1 MKMEER
7 DVICRF
13 VSHLGSLKGSTSLL
27 VDRWPDKE
35 NRTEPE
41 IDAIAGDFAIEHT
54 SIDSVANQRQ
64 LDDWYLQVVKGLDQ
78 VIRDCVDC
86 GLTITLD
93 FYAIGKGMDW
103 SGIRADL
110 RNWIVDYAPA
120 LGNGNHEVILPTSIP
135 TEFPIVMRVWKKPAP
150 SIVGFAR
157 FDPEDDTLPVRIR
170 KLLDRKARKLRKYHG
185 SSGTTIMLVENDDI
199 ALMNEAK
206 MLDALRE
213 AYPDGLPQGVD
224 EIWFADT
231 SISDKPQFRDFT
243 TNMVK
248 DDHQPSLQR

>member
-1 MKMEER
+1 MGER
-7 DVICRF
+7 EIICAF
-13 VSHLGSLKGSTSLL
+13 VSHLGGLKGVPNLS

-64 LDDWYLQVVKGLDQ
+64 LNDWFLRVVKGLDQ
-78 VIRDCVDC
+78 IITDYVDC

-93 FYAIGKGMDW
+93 FFAIGKGMNW

-110 RNWIVDYAPA
+110 QKWIVDYASS
-120 LGNGNHEVILPTSIP
+120 LGNGSHEIILPTSMS
-135 TEFPIVMRVWKKPAP
+135 TEFPIVMRIWKKPAP

-157 FDPEDDTLPVRIR
+157 FEPEDDTLSERIG
-170 KLLDRKARKLRKYHG
+170 KLLERKARKLRKYQG
-185 SSGTTIMLVENDDI
+185 PTCTTIILLENDDI

-206 MLDALRE
+206 MLDALRA
-213 AYPDGLPQGVD
+213 AYPDGLPQGVN
-224 EIWFADT
+224 ELWFVDT
-231 SISDKPQFRDFT
+231 SMSDRPQFLDFT
-243 TNMVK
+243 TNIMNQ
-248 DDHQPSLQR
+248 DHQSSPRR

>member
-1 MKMEER
+1 MDER

-13 VSHLGSLKGSTSLL
+13 VSHLGSLNASPNLL

-35 NRTEPE
+35 NRKEPE
-41 IDAIAGDFAIEHT
+41 IDAIAGAFAIEHT

-64 LDDWYLQVVKGLDQ
+64 LDDWYLRVVKGLDH
-78 VIRDCVDC
+78 VIRESVDC

-93 FYAIGKGMDW
+93 FYAIGKGMHW
-103 SGIRADL
+103 NGIRADL
-110 RNWIVDYAPA
+110 ENWIVDHAPCLA
-120 LGNGNHEVILPTSIP
+120 IGNHEIILPTSTP

-170 KLLDRKARKLRKYHG
+170 KLLDRKSRKLRKYQG
-185 SSGTTIMLVENDDI
+185 SSGTTIILIENDDI

-224 EIWFADT
+224 QIWFADT
-231 SISDKPQFRDFT
+231 SIPDKPQFRNFT
-243 TNMVK
+243 TNMVN
-248 DDHQPSLQR
+248 DDHRPSLQR

>member
-1 MKMEER
+1 MRTGEQE
-7 DVICRF
+7 VIVAF
-13 VSHLGSLKGSTSLL
+13 VGHLGILKGHLNLS

-41 IDAIAGDFAIEHT
+41 IDAIAGNFAIEHT

-64 LDDWYLQVVKGLDQ
+64 LNDWYLRVIKDLDQ

-86 GLTITLD
+86 GLTITFD
-93 FYAIGKGMDW
+93 FHAIGKGMDW

-110 RNWIVDYAPA
+110 RNWIVDFAPS
-120 LGNGNHEVILPTSIP
+120 LGNGNHEIVLPTSMP
-135 TEFPIVMRVWKKPAP
+135 TEFPIVMRVWKKPTP
-150 SIVGFAR
+150 SIIGFSR

-170 KLLDRKARKLRKYHG
+170 KLLDKKARKLRKYHG
-185 SSGTTIMLVENDDI
+185 SSRTTIMLVENDDI
-199 ALMNEAK
+199 ALMNDAK

-231 SISDKPQFRDFT
+231 SISDKPLFRDFT
-243 TNMVK
+243 TNMVN
-248 DDHQPSLQR
+248 DDHQPSLRR